1 MNEKTISLFI
11 HEAIYILYGD
21 SPIIT
26 DNFIDNLNTYIYF
39 NRKNYQ
45 ESFSL
50 LFDMDLLDKFYKTNK
65 DLLSM
70 DLVMYLIIK
79 YSSDIAYAT
88 LVEEVG
94 LEIDQKIN
102 ELSLNFASYCELSK
116 TLDSQN
122 SSSKIKILH

>member
-1 MNEKTISLFI
+1 MNEKTLSLFI

-21 SPIIT
+21 SPVIT
-26 DNFIDNLNTYIYF
+26 DNFVDNLNTYIYF
-39 NRKNYQ
+39 NRKKYQ
-45 ESFSL
+45 EYFSL